1 MNFNT
6 KTNYLLLIGLGLIIA
21 LSVMIPTIFNKPPLT
36 PSETISA
43 FHESI
48 IKGKTEETKT
58 LLTNDIR
65 AAFESG
71 TAPWYVGTFGDFMKD
86 HQDKYKSIKPTDETI
101 AGSTA
106 TVTAEVTYRD
116 NSSETKEFFL
126 IKEEDKWK
134 IAE

>member
-1 MNFNT
+1 MKLNT
-6 KTNYLLLIGLGLIIA
+6 KTIMIIAGLGIIA
-21 LSVMIPTIFNKPPLT
+21 LSFILPAAFNNKPALT

-48 IKGKTEETKT
+48 IKGQTEDTKQ

-86 HQDKYKSIKPTDETI
+86 HQDKYKSIKPISEKVS
-101 AGSTA
+101 GSTA
-106 TVTAEVTYRD
+106 TVTAEVTYSD

-126 IKEEDKWK
+126 INEEDQWK

>member
-1 MNFNT
+1 MKFNT
-6 KTNYLLLIGLGLIIA
+6 KTILIIAGLGIIA
-21 LSVMIPTIFNKPPLT
+21 LSFILPAAFINKPALT

-48 IKGKTEETKT
+48 IKGKTEDTKQ

-86 HQDKYKSIKPTDETI
+86 HQDKYKSIKPISEKVS
-101 AGSTA
+101 GSTA
-106 TVTAEVTYRD
+106 TVTAEVIYSD

-126 IKEEDKWK
+126 INEEDQWK